1 MAVRRP
7 ERSILLDGVDSTT
20 QAALQSDDE
29 EFYGQQTSSD
39 SSASGESDN
48 DELSTDFT
56 PNMSQGDI
64 DSRARLVSTGRVTR
78 TDSGNA
84 SGVFVPQ
91 NDPLYEHVAAKL
103 AGECCSENCLSDEVY
118 QLHLNFH
125 EMSKEEKC
133 MFILGKLHVMSR
145 AGELT
150 SHARKKRR

>member
-1 MAVRRP
+1 M
-7 ERSILLDGVDSTT
+7 LDGVDSTT

-48 DELSTDFT
+48 DELGTDFT

-103 AGECCSENCLSDEVY
+103 AGECCSESCLSDEVY

-150 SHARKKRR
+150 LYTR